1 MARFPAITSACPLRW
16 STLPQAGRDHCG
28 HCDRQVHNLDAMTP
42 GQREAFLGGCSGKVC
57 VAYTVQR
64 RVQRRG
70 AQLGAGLLA
79 AMAGS
84 AAMAGGGGL
93 PHGPSLSDD
102 AVLQHFDAG
111 AVAAA
116 QNGAPITVPGS
127 AIADAGALE
136 STEEVYEV
144 MVGGT
149 EGGDNV
155 RWADVDDLAADAP
168 DTLEDIAPSEWLPS
182 RAP

>member
-1 MARFPAITSACPLRW
+1 MAVRIPLITSPCPLRW
-16 STLPQAGRDHCG
+16 SSLPGAGRDHCG

-42 GQREAFLGGCSGKVC
+42 AQREAFLGSCSGKVC

-70 AQLGAGLLA
+70 AQLGAGLVA

-84 AAMAGGGGL
+84 AAMAGGL
-93 PHGPSLSDD
+93 PHGPTLSDD
-102 AVLQHFDAG
+102 AVLQQFDAG
-111 AVAAA
+111 AVAVA
-116 QNGAPITVPGS
+116 QGATPVVVPAD

-136 STEEVYEV
+136 STQEIDDIL

-149 EGGDNV
+149 EGGDDV
-155 RWADVDDLAADAP
+155 RWADADELAADAP
-168 DTLEDIAPSEWLPS
+168 AQLEDIAAADWLPS